1 MKKLLFF
8 DIDGTLLSDTTHQ
21 VPQSAKEALKQ
32 AQVNGHLIFINTG
45 RPYASISLEIK
56 DLDYDGILCGCGTYI
71 EYHQQILFHQEISP
85 EIIKLVI
92 TSLRKYKVAA
102 LLEGKKAVYY
112 DPNNQHPHVAQIK
125 NNYTSIGMDTQH
137 TWDDVDI
144 HFDKFTIW
152 HDEHSDF
159 PALKKEMDPY
169 FDYIERAHDF
179 GEFVPHGFTKAT
191 GIQFLMNHLQVDH
204 EHTYCF
210 GDSTNDLSMLEYCQ
224 HSVAMKNSDPRIFNH
239 VEYIT
244 TDVDDDGIA
253 NALKHY
259 QLI

>member
-8 DIDGTLLSDTTHQ
+8 DIDGTLLSETTHE
-21 VPQSAKEALKQ
+21 VPLSAKVALRQ
-32 AQVNGHLIFINTG
+32 AQANGHLVFINTG
-45 RPYASISLEIK
+45 RPYASISQDIK
-56 DLDYDGILCGCGTYI
+56 DLNYDGILCGCGTYI
-71 EYHQQILFHQEISP
+71 EFHQQILFHQEISP
-85 EIIKLVI
+85 EIIDHVI
-92 TSLRKYKVAA
+92 LSLRKHQISA
-102 LLEGKKAVYY
+102 LLEGKDAVYY
-112 DPNNQHPHVAQIK
+112 DPHNQHPRVAKIK
-125 NNYTSIGMDTQH
+125 NNYMAMGMDTQH
-137 TWDDVDI
+137 TWDDPDI

-152 HDEHSDF
+152 HDEHSNF
-159 PALKKEMDPY
+159 SAFQKEMLPY

-179 GEFVPHGFTKAT
+179 GECVPHSFTKAT
-191 GIQFLMNHLQVDH
+191 GIQFLMNAMNISH

-224 HSVAMKNSDPRIFNH
+224 HSVAMKNSDPRIFSH

-253 NALKHY
+253 NALLHY